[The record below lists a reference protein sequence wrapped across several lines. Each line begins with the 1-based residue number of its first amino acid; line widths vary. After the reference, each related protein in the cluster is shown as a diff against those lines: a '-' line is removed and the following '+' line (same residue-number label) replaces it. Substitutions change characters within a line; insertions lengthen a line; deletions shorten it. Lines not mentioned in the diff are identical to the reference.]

1 MAKVFTTDNFET
13 EVLNAEKP
21 VLVDFWATWCGPCRR
36 QAPVVEELAE
46 AEYEV
51 GKVDVDKE
59 PSLAQQYKIMSI
71 PTLLVFK
78 GGKETARF
86 VGLTSKAELVQHF
99 SKIRKYSSFHKDGF
113 YPECGSIPVKS
124 G

>member
-13 EVLNAEKP
+13 EVLKAEKP

-46 AEYEV
+46 AGYEV

-59 PSLAQQYKIMSI
+59 PSLAQQYKIM
-71 PTLLVFK
+71 PTEVLPLLRANA
-78 GGKETARF
+78 GIQR
-86 VGLTSKAELVQHF
+86 
-99 SKIRKYSSFHKDGF
+99 RKRDRTFCGTDIKDRA
-113 YPECGSIPVKS
+113 
-124 G
+124 

>member
-46 AEYEV
+46 AGYE
-51 GKVDVDKE
+51 VDKE

-86 VGLTSKAELVQHF
+86 VGLTSKAELEAALQ
-99 SKIRKYSSFHKDGF
+99 
-113 YPECGSIPVKS
+113 
-124 G
+124 